1 MKLYYTPGA
10 CSLAPHIV
18 LSEAAFSFE
27 LEKVD
32 LKTKQTAS
40 GQDFNAINSKSMVPV
55 LELDNGERLTEG
67 VAIVQYLA
75 DLKPQANLAPSTGSL
90 ARAHLQEWLNFIA
103 TELHKGIHPIY
114 RVADA
119 GQQAKEFY
127 LPRLKS
133 ALAYVAE
140 HLKDRAYLLGE
151 QFTVADAY
159 LFTVLGWHKWIDL
172 DLAEWP
178 VLLAYH
184 QRVTARPNVQ
194 SVLRTEGLLD

>member
-10 CSLAPHIV
+10 CSLSTHIV
-18 LSEAAFSFE
+18 LSEAAYAFE

-32 LKTKQTAS
+32 LKTKQAAN
-40 GQDFNAINSKSMVPV
+40 GRDFNAINPKSMVPV
-55 LELDNGERLTEG
+55 LELNNGERLTEG

-75 DLKPQANLAPSTGSL
+75 DLKPEANLAPPAGTL
-90 ARAHLQEWLNFIA
+90 ARARLQEWLNFIA

-119 GQQAKEFY
+119 GKQAKDFY
-127 LPRLKS
+127 LPRFKS
-133 ALAYVAE
+133 ALSYVAE
-140 HLKDRAYLLGE
+140 HLKGQDYLMGE
-151 QFTVADAY
+151 QFSVADSY

-178 VLLAYH
+178 ALEAYQ
-184 QRVTARPNVQ
+184 QRVAVRPKVQ
-194 SVLRTEGLLD
+194 SVLRVEGLLV